1 MLLGL
6 GYLYVYYVLFLF
18 LKKLENNRLKR
29 SPVGQNFVILFF
41 CFCLK

>member
-6 GYLYVYYVLFLF
+6 GYLYVYYVLFPF
-18 LKKLENNRLKR
+18 LQKVENDRLKR
-29 SPVGQNFVILFF
+29 SPVGQNFVILFS